1 MNYKKNAEQR
11 NAMMAALLV
20 RHRTALYGY
29 IFACVRNH
37 HDAEDILQDVSMAA
51 VGSIDKLQDESG
63 FLPWVI
69 EIARRRVLVH
79 VRRSQRTTIL
89 SPELVPIL
97 AEAANRV
104 AATNCISDRSEA
116 LLECLES
123 LPPRS
128 RQIIIQRY
136 DGSIRGVDELAEK
149 LGRTMQ
155 ATYGVLKRIRQRLR
169 SCVERKLSTEAS
181 G

>member
-1 MNYKKNAEQR
+1 MNEQQNDEQR
-11 NAMMAALLV
+11 NVRMTALLV

-37 HDAEDILQDVSMAA
+37 HDAEDILQEVSMAA
-51 VGSIDKLQDESG
+51 VGSIDKLRDESG
-63 FLPWVI
+63 FLPWAI

-79 VRRSQRTTIL
+79 VRQSQRTTIL
-89 SPELVPIL
+89 SPELVPLL

-104 AATNCISDRSEA
+104 AATNCTSDRSEA

-128 RQIIIQRY
+128 RQIIARRY
-136 DGSIRGVDELAEK
+136 DGSIRGVDELADE

-155 ATYGVLKRIRQRLR
+155 ATYGVLKRIRQGLR
-169 SCVERKLSTEAS
+169 ACVERKLGTEAS

>member
-1 MNYKKNAEQR
+1 MDDEQR
-11 NAMMAALLV
+11 NAMVTTLFV

-37 HDAEDILQDVSMAA
+37 NDAEDILQEVSLAA
-51 VGSIDKLQDESG
+51 VGSIHKLRDEEG
-63 FLPWVI
+63 FLPWAI

-79 VRRSQRTTIL
+79 VRQSQRTTIL
-89 SPELVPIL
+89 TPELIPIL
-97 AEAANRV
+97 ADAVKHVTE
-104 AATNCISDRSEA
+104 TDCISDRNEA

-123 LPPRS
+123 LPPKS
-128 RQIIIQRY
+128 REIITKRY

-155 ATYGVLKRIRQRLR
+155 ATYGVLKRIRQGLR
-169 SCVERKLSTEAS
+169 VCVEEKLATEAS
-181 G
+181 E